1 MKKNILLILMVVWV
15 ASCAPKRARCYGKR
29 CVDNST
35 LKERVVNEKQ
45 NS

>member
-1 MKKNILLILMVVWV
+1 MKKLIVLLLIASFV

-29 CVDNST
+29 CVDHSKIENSHSN
-35 LKERVVNEKQ
+35 KR

>member
-1 MKKNILLILMVVWV
+1 MKKLIVLIFVASFV

-29 CVDNST
+29 CVEHSIK
-35 LKERVVNEKQ
+35 KEGVTNEKQ

>member
-1 MKKNILLILMVVWV
+1 MKKLILLVLVASFV

-29 CVDNST
+29 CVEHSV
-35 LKERVVNEKQ
+35 KQKGIANEKQ